1 MAQRKQQQEID
12 RTLKRIQ
19 EGLVAF
25 DGIYDKLQA
34 QVVTP
39 ASQTSQKEKLEQDL
53 KKEIKKLQRH
63 RDQIKTWAARDD
75 IKDKKP
81 LIDARKAIENVISL
95 FFSVSIPLPSNLE
108 NCVGNGAVQGV
119 RKGDENKSFQQRRAA
134 RLIQDGSKGER
145 ASRNGPLPHGYGRGA
160 WQTGRTGRG

>member
-19 EGLVAF
+19 EGLAAF
-25 DGIYDKLQA
+25 DSIYDKLQT
-34 QVVTP
+34 QVTTP
-39 ASQTSQKEKLEQDL
+39 SSQNSQKEKLEQDL

-81 LIDARKAIENVISL
+81 LTDARKAIENVLFSL
-95 FFSVSIPLPSNLE
+95 GTFFWNVLADLPSRRWSDSRL
-108 NCVGNGAVQGV
+108 AR
-119 RKGDENKSFQQRRAA
+119 RK
-134 RLIQDGSKGER
+134 
-145 ASRNGPLPHGYGRGA
+145 
-160 WQTGRTGRG
+160 

>member
-19 EGLVAF
+19 EGLQAF
-25 DGIYDKLQA
+25 DSIYDKLQA

-39 ASQTSQKEKLEQDL
+39 SSQTSQKEKLEQDL

-63 RDQIKTWAARDD
+63 RDQVKTWAARDD

-81 LIDARKAIENVISL
+81 LTDARKAIENVIASYL
-95 FFSVSIPLPSNLE
+95 PVIWGFFLT
-108 NCVGNGAVQGV
+108 
-119 RKGDENKSFQQRRAA
+119 
-134 RLIQDGSKGER
+134 LI
-145 ASRNGPLPHGYGRGA
+145 
-160 WQTGRTGRG
+160 